1 MSKVIANASMSLDGF
16 IAFEDNNIGELF
28 EWYDNGEVEIV
39 NEGELPP
46 FHVTQASADYWRSWV
61 DSLGVLVVGRELFD
75 VTDGWHGKH
84 PIGVPIVVVTHEPP
98 RDWSYP
104 GSEDFTF
111 VTEGVAVVV
120 PFEQFADGV
129 VLERDEP
136 VERHGCVCDDPAHP
150 AHGTPRRGAPRGVAR
165 GSAAGERRQHVDALA
180 ERCRTVASHNA
191 VDEERAVGH
200 DPRHRRAI
208 AAHEQVAQLADR
220 AARVGC
226 GEGLLLDARR
236 LGGGREVAHGH

>member
-28 EWYDNGEVEIV
+28 EWYDNGDIEIV

-75 VTDGWHGKH
+75 ITDGWHGKH

-111 VTEGVAVVV
+111 VTEGVAAAIGQAKEIAGDRDIGLTAGTIAGQALEAGLLDEVAVDLVPVVMGSGRRFFGNAG
-120 PFEQFADGV
+120 PARLGDPTAV
-129 VLERDEP
+129 VQGRRVLHLRFP
-136 VERHGCVCDDPAHP
+136 VERG
-150 AHGTPRRGAPRGVAR
+150 
-165 GSAAGERRQHVDALA
+165 
-180 ERCRTVASHNA
+180 
-191 VDEERAVGH
+191 
-200 DPRHRRAI
+200 
-208 AAHEQVAQLADR
+208 
-220 AARVGC
+220 
-226 GEGLLLDARR
+226 
-236 LGGGREVAHGH
+236 

>member
-16 IAFEDNNIGELF
+16 IAFDDNNIGELF
-28 EWYDNGEVEIV
+28 EWYDNGDVEIV

-104 GSEDFTF
+104 GSDDFHF
-111 VTEGVAVVV
+111 VTEGIDAAIGQAKEIADDRDIGVTAGTIAGQALEAGLLDEVAIDLVPVVMGSGRRFFGDAGPARLGDPTAVVRGSRV
-120 PFEQFADGV
+120 THLRF
-129 VLERDEP
+129 P
-136 VERHGCVCDDPAHP
+136 VER
-150 AHGTPRRGAPRGVAR
+150 R
-165 GSAAGERRQHVDALA
+165 
-180 ERCRTVASHNA
+180 
-191 VDEERAVGH
+191 
-200 DPRHRRAI
+200 
-208 AAHEQVAQLADR
+208 
-220 AARVGC
+220 
-226 GEGLLLDARR
+226 
-236 LGGGREVAHGH
+236 